1 MHVGFNI
8 WAVLSLCTSKATSLK
23 YISLLTVLFFN
34 VRIEKM
40 SLVHQEA
47 AQKRQKQ
54 VENLLA
60 FFYIIFS
67 PEEFSLKWER
77 G

>member
-1 MHVGFNI
+1 MLGSTFARVVALPIKGYFFKVYFI
-8 WAVLSLCTSKATSLK
+8 A
-23 YISLLTVLFFN
+23 LLTVLFFN

>member
-1 MHVGFNI
+1 MGCVVALHIRGYFFKVYFI
-8 WAVLSLCTSKATSLK
+8 A
-23 YISLLTVLFFN
+23 LLTVLFLIF
-34 VRIEKM
+34 RIEKM
-40 SLVHQEA
+40 SLVHQEGG